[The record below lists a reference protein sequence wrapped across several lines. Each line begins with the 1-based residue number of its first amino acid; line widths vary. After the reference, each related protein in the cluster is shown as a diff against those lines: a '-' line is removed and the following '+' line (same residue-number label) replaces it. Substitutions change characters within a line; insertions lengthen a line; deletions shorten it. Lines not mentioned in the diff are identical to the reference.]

1 MHRKYHKE
9 HIGITMKKSTI
20 FPLLSLSLLLSLTAC
35 QNAENNLDKSLETQ
49 SSTRNS
55 NNQQTATTEDH
66 TSDSE
71 INSKIDNDPMVKI
84 DFPQLIDDI
93 PYLLHPIV
101 PTTALENKMSK
112 SFISKGGYEE
122 INFFYES
129 SPYHYQTHIN
139 NLIFENLKTDTT
151 TQLFKH
157 NNFVIKS
164 IFYPYIPKK
173 QLIINKKIAQI
184 DGQAINGQA
193 VEVQTV
199 DGQVVDGKI
208 IEGQITE
215 EQTLNAQLT
224 DESIEKTLQE
234 LTTNTTKHKLTDLT
248 NLEIKITPKQMLK
261 HFIYQ
266 VNEQSDANPENKKSN
281 LHKQLALYMS
291 NENGENLNKLHPD
304 DQYLSDTKWIPTLK
318 RFYFITQSDS
328 DGNGIIDNKDKYHNY
343 LINFNAEKPIAKP
356 YSF

>member
-1 MHRKYHKE
+1 
-9 HIGITMKKSTI
+9 MKKSTVL
-20 FPLLSLSLLLSLTAC
+20 PLLSVSLLLSLTAC
-35 QNAENNLDKSLETQ
+35 QNAEKSLEKSSKTQ
-49 SSTRNS
+49 SSTSNS
-55 NNQQTATTEDH
+55 NNQQTTNTEDH
-66 TSDSE
+66 TSDSS
-71 INSKIDNDPMVKI
+71 INSNIDSDPMVKL

-101 PTTALENKMSK
+101 PTTAVENKMSK

-173 QLIINKKIAQI
+173 QLIINKKIVKI

-199 DGQVVDGKI
+199 NGQVVDGKI

-215 EQTLNAQLT
+215 GETLNTQLT
-224 DESIEKTLQE
+224 DENIEKTLQE
-234 LTTNTTKHKLTDLT
+234 LTTNTAKHKLTDF
-248 NLEIKITPKQMLK
+248 EIKITPKQMLK

-266 VNEQSDANPENKKSN
+266 VNEQADAKPENKKSN

-291 NENGENLNKLHPD
+291 DENGENLNKLHPD
-304 DQYLSDTKWIPTLK
+304 GQYLSDTKWMPTLK

-343 LINFNAEKPIAKP
+343 LIDFNAEKPIVKS

>member
-1 MHRKYHKE
+1 
-9 HIGITMKKSTI
+9 MKKLTI
-20 FPLLSLSLLLSLTAC
+20 LPLLSVSLLLSLTAC

-55 NNQQTATTEDH
+55 NNQQTAITEDH

-101 PTTALENKMSK
+101 PTTALENKASK
-112 SFISKGGYEE
+112 NSFISKGGYEE
-122 INFFYES
+122 VNFFYES

-139 NLIFENLKTDTT
+139 NLIFENLKTSKN

-173 QLIINKKIAQI
+173 QLITNKQMAKIN
-184 DGQAINGQA
+184 GQAINGQVINGQA
-193 VEVQTV
+193 VEIQTV
-199 DGQVVDGKI
+199 DGQAVEGEI
-208 IEGQITE
+208 IEGQIAE
-215 EQTLNAQLT
+215 GRTLNAQLT

-234 LTTNTTKHKLTDLT
+234 LTTNTAKHKLTDLS

-266 VNEQSDANPENKKSN
+266 VNEQADAKPENKKSN
-281 LHKQLALYMS
+281 LHKQLVLYMS
-291 NENGENLNKLHPD
+291 DENGENLNKLHPD
-304 DQYLSDTKWIPTLK
+304 DQYLSDTKWMPTLK

-343 LINFNAEKPIAKP
+343 LIDFNAEKPTVKS